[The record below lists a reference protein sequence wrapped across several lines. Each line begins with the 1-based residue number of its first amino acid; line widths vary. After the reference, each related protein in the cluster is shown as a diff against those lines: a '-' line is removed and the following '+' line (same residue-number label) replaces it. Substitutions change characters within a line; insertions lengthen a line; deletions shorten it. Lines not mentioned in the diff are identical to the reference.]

1 MPLQRNWRSILVFI
15 DPLMEHTMSTP
26 LTLPALSLRRSLFS
40 LVLLSVLA
48 TTATTASTASLA
60 TEAGR
65 GIEQT
70 LASALQDKR
79 GILLYVGGQTVAGAV
94 TRIEAGQWVELRSQQ
109 WGKIIVRLDRIDA
122 IAAP

>member
-1 MPLQRNWRSILVFI
+1 MPLQRNWRSILGFI
-15 DPLMEHTMSTP
+15 HPLMEQTMSTP
-26 LTLPALSLRRSLFS
+26 LTLPSSSLRQTLLS
-40 LVLLSVLA
+40 LVLVSVLA
-48 TTATTASTASLA
+48 TTATTASQAA
-60 TEAGR
+60 EAGR